1 MRLLVAYLVGLSLA
15 VPVRAQ
21 DQIQIQFQTD
31 PVLVLSGG
39 EIQFTVLTVPDV
51 LSMTWLYEGV
61 TLGLFV
67 GGSPEINDVAQFR
80 GRVAITATQLR
91 IASARLGD
99 AGTYTVEVVPL
110 ASTGLTPN
118 SRSVPLRVFDAVS
131 GVALSVPSV
140 ATEGGNITLT
150 CTSGG
155 TELTFQWGK
164 DGAAIAED
172 GRIAIAGGS
181 LVINPGQRGD
191 AGDYTCTVSNPVSA
205 LAATRR
211 LTVFCGFL

>member
-1 MRLLVAYLVGLSLA
+1 MFVCLP
-15 VPVRAQ
+15 VPVRSQ

-39 EIQFTVLTVPDV
+39 EIQFTALTSPDV

-67 GGSPEINDVAQFR
+67 GGSSQINDVAQFR

-99 AGTYTVEVVPL
+99 AGTYAVEVVPL

-118 SRSVPLRVFDAVS
+118 SRSVPLRVF
-131 GVALSVPSV
+131 GKCRYLKK
-140 ATEGGNITLT
+140 NITWIMT
-150 CTSGG
+150 
-155 TELTFQWGK
+155 K
-164 DGAAIAED
+164 VD
-172 GRIAIAGGS
+172 RVR
-181 LVINPGQRGD
+181 LVG
-191 AGDYTCTVSNPVSA
+191 
-205 LAATRR
+205 
-211 LTVFCGFL
+211 

>member
-1 MRLLVAYLVGLSLA
+1 
-15 VPVRAQ
+15 
-21 DQIQIQFQTD
+21 
-31 PVLVLSGG
+31 
-39 EIQFTVLTVPDV
+39 
-51 LSMTWLYEGV
+51 MTWLYEGV

-118 SRSVPLRVFDAVS
+118 SRSVPLRVFGKYAVS

-211 LTVFCGFL
+211 LTVFYTCLDVGEVVGIVIGSLLLLLILVLLIVLLVCLVLRRRCKRL